1 MAAIKNVNWPW
12 VEVEDKYSPE
22 GTIVIN
28 MDDVSVI
35 WDRNQGRYY
44 YGVRLKSGN
53 WIESISDAGLTELKE
68 LVMKIK

>member
-35 WDRNQGRYY
+35 WDRNQGRYR
-44 YGVRLKSGN
+44 YGVKLKCGD
-53 WIESISDAGLTELKE
+53 WVESISDSGLTELKE